1 MFITKI
7 ERIYNKIYVSHNTQ
21 VHNEY
26 VNLISNIINNVF
38 CGECQYNNSS
48 IFVKYN
54 NNTINIYNEND
65 SDITHIILHNSSCI
79 FHYNK

>member
-7 ERIYNKIYVSHNTQ
+7 ERINNKIYVSHNTQ

-26 VNLISNIINNVF
+26 VNIISNIINNVF
-38 CGECQYNNSS
+38 CGDCQYNNS

-54 NNTINIYNEND
+54 NNTINIYNENY
-65 SDITHIILHNSSCI
+65 SDITYIILHNSSCI